1 MTAPAAFVKSKY
13 ILMHVEEL
21 DDLDR
26 SPLAFIPNK
35 GNLFN
40 RVKRLLYNSVQE
52 IVEQACG
59 CFSPDDYA
67 GKMDED
73 KEEIYC
79 FIREEIS
86 NL

>member
-1 MTAPAAFVKSKY
+1 MTAPIAFVKSKY

-40 RVKRLLYNSVQE
+40 KVKRLLYNSLQG

-59 CFSPDDYA
+59 CFSLDDYA

-73 KEEIYC
+73 KEEIYS